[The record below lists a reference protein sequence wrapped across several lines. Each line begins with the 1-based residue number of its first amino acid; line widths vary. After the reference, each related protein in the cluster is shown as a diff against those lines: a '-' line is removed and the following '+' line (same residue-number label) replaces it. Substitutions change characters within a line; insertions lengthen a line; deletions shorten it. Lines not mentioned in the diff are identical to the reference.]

1 MDLCHLAFSFTNV
14 MAQLAEGEPLSLEYL
29 IRSAPTALPF
39 GLCNVTE
46 TDGHLVARRT
56 PLSPTNDEFVGMT
69 EYVTESFHD
78 LLVGESESPSDFDSS
93 RGSHH
98 PSRECFM
105 AGTPEGHVESIHEEE
120 ATPTN
125 DLDDE
130 VEWETRAPP
139 NLRVEQLMA

>member
-1 MDLCHLAFSFTNV
+1 M
-14 MAQLAEGEPLSLEYL
+14 P
-29 IRSAPTALPF
+29 P
-39 GLCNVTE
+39 
-46 TDGHLVARRT
+46 
-56 PLSPTNDEFVGMT
+56 SPVNDEFVGMT

-78 LLVGESESPSDFDSS
+78 LLVREMESPSISDSS

-105 AGTPEGHVESIHEEE
+105 AGTPKGHVKSIHEEE

-130 VEWETRAPP
+130 VGGMQGHYLTCGWS
-139 NLRVEQLMA
+139 N